1 MKLNPDCIRDTL
13 LYLETELQIDS
24 TRGKFKKIPLGKIQE
39 HFEEKYSKDDIW
51 YSVYNL
57 KEIRYIDGTF
67 QDSSS
72 SVMYICNISN
82 ITWSGH
88 EFLNS
93 VRPKTVWD
101 ATKNGA
107 KKLGLMSISALNM
120 IASEITKAI
129 VTNPTL
135 INNIVSSI
143 KF

>member
-1 MKLNPDCIRDTL
+1 MKLNPDCIRDIL
-13 LYLETELQIDS
+13 LYLETELQIDPD
-24 TRGKFKKIPLGKIQE
+24 RGTFKTIPLGEIKKQ
-39 HFEEKYSKDDIW
+39 FEGKYSQDDIW

-57 KEIRYIDGTF
+57 KEIRFIDGTF
-67 QDSSS
+67 QDSST
-72 SVMYICNISN
+72 SVMYICIINN